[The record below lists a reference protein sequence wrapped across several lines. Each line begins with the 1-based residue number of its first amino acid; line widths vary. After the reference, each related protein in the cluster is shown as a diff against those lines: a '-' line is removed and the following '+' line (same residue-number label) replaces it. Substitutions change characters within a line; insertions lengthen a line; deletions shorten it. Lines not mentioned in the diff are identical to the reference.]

1 MNNPNTET
9 ESSIETYVK
18 MDTDTGLV
26 YEAKKQMQLNMFI
39 QQNLIKR
46 DGFDLEMTPNE
57 SNRPNFSCK

>member
-1 MNNPNTET
+1 
-9 ESSIETYVK
+9 

-46 DGFDLEMTPNE
+46 GGFDLEMTPNG
-57 SNRPNFSCK
+57 SNRPDFSCK